1 MDAIAGIGLFICGA
15 TAIFTIL
22 KRPRGAVYRFNGMK
36 CNFGAKVSRLP
47 S

>member
-1 MDAIAGIGLFICGA
+1 MDEIAGIGLFIRGA
-15 TAIFTIL
+15 TAIFAIL

>member
-22 KRPRGAVYRFNGMK
+22 KQPRGVIYRFNGMK
-36 CNFGAKVSRLP
+36 SNFGAKVSRLL

>member
-1 MDAIAGIGLFICGA
+1 MDAIPGISLFICGA

-22 KRPRGAVYRFNGMK
+22 KQPRGAVYRINGMK
-36 CNFGAKVSRLP
+36 CNFEARMSRLP